1 MIGVYSCGRKWQHR
15 HYSGNF
21 RHAMSIVRIWVYDG
35 ILASGVAGPVDVF
48 SAANQFHA
56 RKAAP
61 GTTSA
66 PVFAWRVE
74 SLDGQPV
81 TAASGQTIHVD
92 GKIDPRKRADAV
104 LLTAPFFSNID
115 EFIGRRE
122 QLNALSSALRRQR
135 KAGAV
140 LAAYCTANY
149 LLAEAG
155 LLDGRA
161 ATTHWA
167 RAADFAR
174 RYPRV
179 EVRAQEL
186 LIAQDGII
194 SGGSVTSYLNLAVRL
209 VETFAGEELATMTAK
224 ALLIDMNRN
233 SQASFA
239 TLLDE
244 HGHTDTLVARAQQ
257 QMEADVAAG
266 IPVERSGGVACCQR
280 THAQSPVQGSR
291 RARAVDVSAESAHR
305 GREKVAGNAA
315 NWA

>member
-1 MIGVYSCGRKWQHR
+1 MAI
-15 HYSGNF
+15 
-21 RHAMSIVRIWVYDG
+21 IRIWVYDG

-56 RKAAP
+56 RKAAT
-61 GTTSA
+61 GTALA
-66 PVFAWRVE
+66 PKFVWRVE

-81 TAASGQTIHVD
+81 KAASGQTIQVD
-92 GKIDPRKRADAV
+92 GKIDPRKRADAI

-115 EFIGRRE
+115 KFIGDRG
-122 QLNALSSALRRQR
+122 QLNELTSALRRQR

-179 EVRAQEL
+179 EVRARKCL
-186 LIAQDGII
+186 
-194 SGGSVTSYLNLAVRL
+194 SRK
-209 VETFAGEELATMTAK
+209 TA
-224 ALLIDMNRN
+224 
-233 SQASFA
+233 SS
-239 TLLDE
+239 
-244 HGHTDTLVARAQQ
+244 
-257 QMEADVAAG
+257 
-266 IPVERSGGVACCQR
+266 
-280 THAQSPVQGSR
+280 
-291 RARAVDVSAESAHR
+291 RAVP
-305 GREKVAGNAA
+305 
-315 NWA
+315 

>member
-1 MIGVYSCGRKWQHR
+1 MAR
-15 HYSGNF
+15 SGSIAII
-21 RHAMSIVRIWVYDG
+21 RGISDTRMAIVRIWVYDG

-56 RKAAP
+56 RRTAA

-66 PVFAWRVE
+66 PMLVWRVE
-74 SLDGQPV
+74 SLDGRPV
-81 TAASGQTIHVD
+81 TAASGQTIQVD

-122 QLNALSSALRRQR
+122 RLNELSSALRRQR

-167 RAADFAR
+167 RASDLAR

-179 EVRAQEL
+179 EVRANEL

-209 VETFAGEELATMTAK
+209 VETFASAP
-224 ALLIDMNRN
+224 N
-233 SQASFA
+233 
-239 TLLDE
+239 
-244 HGHTDTLVARAQQ
+244 
-257 QMEADVAAG
+257 
-266 IPVERSGGVACCQR
+266 
-280 THAQSPVQGSR
+280 
-291 RARAVDVSAESAHR
+291 RARGGESTCRLWRYQHISTIVQAQDWIVP
-305 GREKVAGNAA
+305 E
-315 NWA
+315 